1 MSAIFRSLVRS
12 FIPLAFVFDRLMLKD
27 LLLASRS
34 YRSFDESVKIS
45 DEMLADWVDHAR
57 YAPSSINLQ
66 MLKFVSVTDA
76 FLCARVLENTRWAG
90 KITEIK
96 LPPLGHAPVAYVVIC
111 ADTNIVPY
119 PERFDKDVGICAQT
133 IMLAA
138 AESGFG
144 GCMIGSFAPD
154 AIKELLELGENLVP
168 KLVLALGKPDERV
181 ELADEA
187 ADGSVTYYREGGVH
201 YVQKRKLENILIQK

>member
-1 MSAIFRSLVRS
+1 MA
-12 FIPLAFVFDRLMLKD
+12 MLKD

-34 YRSFDESVKIS
+34 YRSFDESVKIT
-45 DEMLADWVDHAR
+45 DAMLADWGDHVR

-66 MLKFVSVTDA
+66 MLKFVATTNKE
-76 FLCARVLENTRWAG
+76 LCRELLANTRWAG
-90 KITEIK
+90 KLKDVK
-96 LPPLGHAPVAYVVIC
+96 LPPEGHAPVAYVVIC
-111 ADTNIVPY
+111 SDNDVIPTAQT
-119 PERFDKDVGICAQT
+119 FDKDVGICAQT

-154 AIKELLELGENLVP
+154 AVAEILSLDTNLIP

-181 ELADEA
+181 ELVDETP
-187 ADGSVTYYREGGVH
+187 DGSVTYYREGGIH
-201 YVQKRKLENILIQK
+201 YVQKRKLETILIQK

>member
-76 FLCARVLENTRWAG
+76 SLCARVLENTRWAG
-90 KITEIK
+90 KITDIK

-144 GCMIGSFAPD
+144 GCMIGSFTPD

>member
-1 MSAIFRSLVRS
+1 
-12 FIPLAFVFDRLMLKD
+12 MLKD

-45 DEMLADWVDHAR
+45 NEMLADWVDHAR

-76 FLCARVLENTRWAG
+76 SLCARVLENTRWAG
-90 KITEIK
+90 KITDIK

-111 ADTNIVPY
+111 ANKDVTPTAEN
-119 PERFDKDVGICAQT
+119 FNKDVGICAQT

-144 GCMIGSFAPD
+144 GCMIGSFTPD